1 MGRIK
6 RLLGAIALVA
16 LASTVALI
24 PRDAVSSPASNPQQN
39 SNAEPVPAY
48 HDSAPTGA
56 LPETLSPSL
65 FQDTLAQNAYT
76 IAARIKKVLYQQPC
90 YCHCDKSQGHGSLL
104 DCFTGHHAAVCGTC
118 EREDF
123 YAYEETRKGKTAAE
137 IREGIERG
145 DWMKL
150 DVTKYQT
157 ALPAK

>member
-16 LASTVALI
+16 LASTLALI
-24 PRDAVSSPASNPQQN
+24 PRDAVSRPTSDPQQN

-76 IAARIKKVLYQQPC
+76 IAARVKKVLYQQPC

-123 YAYEETRKGKTAAE
+123 YAYEQTRKGKTAAE